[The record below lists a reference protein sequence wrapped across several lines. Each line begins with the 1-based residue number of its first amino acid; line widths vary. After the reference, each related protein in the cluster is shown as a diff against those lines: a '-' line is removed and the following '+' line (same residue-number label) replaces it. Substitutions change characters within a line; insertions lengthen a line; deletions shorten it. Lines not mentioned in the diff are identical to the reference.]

1 MQFKRYTVADC
12 HELTGTA
19 VVIDVLRAFT
29 TAAFAFSRGAEKI
42 NLVASIEE
50 AFQLQKSK
58 PHTLLMGESGGLPIE
73 GFDFGNSPAQIAMAD
88 LQGKE
93 IIQRTSA
100 GTPGVVGSVHAD
112 VLLTGSFVCAQAIAN
127 YLQQMQP
134 ETVSFVITGSR
145 PDRIADEDVACA
157 DYLQALLQGDTPDP
171 EPYLQRVRD
180 SRNGR
185 IFLSPDYPK
194 FPAADVACATQL
206 DRFDFVMPVTRE
218 DGLVIMHA
226 IQQ

>member
-1 MQFKRYTVADC
+1 MLFKRYTLADC
-12 HELTGTA
+12 HEVRGTA

-29 TAAFAFSRGAEKI
+29 TAAFAFNRGAVKI

-50 AFQLQKSK
+50 AFALQKQK
-58 PHTLLMGESGGLPIE
+58 PHAILMGESGGLPIE
-73 GFDFGNSPAQIAMAD
+73 GFDYGNSPAQIASAD
-88 LQGKE
+88 LQDKE

-112 VLLTGSFVCAQAIAN
+112 VLLTGSFVCAQSLAN
-127 YLQQMQP
+127 YLPQMQP

-157 DYLQALLQGDTPDP
+157 DYLQALLLGDTPEP
-171 EPYLQRVRD
+171 EPFLQRVRD

-185 IFLSPDYPK
+185 IFLSPDYPQ

-206 DRFDFVMPVTRE
+206 DRFDFVMRVMRE
-218 DGLVIMHA
+218 DGLPVMQIA
-226 IQQ
+226 Q

>member
-1 MQFKRYTVADC
+1 MLFKRYTLADC
-12 HELTGTA
+12 HEVRGTA

-29 TAAFAFSRGAEKI
+29 TAAFAFNRGAVKI

-50 AFQLQKSK
+50 AFALQKQK
-58 PHTLLMGESGGLPIE
+58 PHAILMGESGGLPIE
-73 GFDFGNSPAQIAMAD
+73 GFDYGNSPAQIASAD
-88 LQGKE
+88 LQDKE

-112 VLLTGSFVCAQAIAN
+112 VLLTGSFVCAQALAD
-127 YLQQMQP
+127 YLQAMQP

-145 PDRIADEDVACA
+145 PDRVADEDAALA
-157 DYLQALLQGDTPDP
+157 DYLQALLCGGNPAP
-171 EPYLQRVRD
+171 ESYLQRVRD

-185 IFLSPDYPK
+185 IFLSPDYPQ

-206 DRFDFVMPVTRE
+206 DRFDFVMRVMRE
-218 DGLVIMHA
+218 DGLPVMQIA
-226 IQQ
+226 Q